1 MQEKVEDIDLF
12 PDIKEGNEDQ
22 RLYGICFNNS
32 PNLYKEMIGL
42 SEQREYLYPS
52 SSRSSTISREIS
64 LNQNKNSSNIIN
76 FDIPQAIEKKSL
88 YEKLLI
94 SHNSR
99 FKNIFDIIV
108 LILVNISSIRILY
121 DYCFI
126 ETNDDYNDL
135 FTSEPLYYVIEVFF
149 AIFII
154 LQFFQ
159 TYQEKTTL
167 LIIKDFKK
175 IALRYIKGWF
185 FIDFLSII
193 PFDSFIKDDSGFKYF
208 KMLRFLRLPKFIQTI
223 DVKRFD
229 NLATSFLTKGES
241 EDASKRLILI
251 FNIRYFFKIVRLM
264 IMSSLLA
271 YVLGCVWYLICLSVF
286 DHRFDID
293 YPEEETFFT
302 KYKIYLKKPIK
313 RLLLSCYYVLT
324 GLTTV
329 GYGDYNA
336 TNQYEKIFGI
346 TVMFLGVAIFSYVM
360 SEFSDQINIY
370 NKTFGDK
377 DQGSDL
383 HNHISLL
390 NEFCPNQPF
399 SEELVKRIEKHFKF
413 FWRNN
418 RMFSIDKNHKYLSH
432 LPKEL
437 KISLVEYFWYDI
449 FTKYNTFLLYR
460 KYKNIYYKFYYELS
474 FLLMPR
480 LFSKDEIIYKVDEE
494 VEEIYLIMEGVATM
508 EFGKY
513 KNLIH
518 QKMNFF
524 PGNHL
529 GVYFCL
535 YNVNAEFEF
544 VASEE
549 CKLYGINKIEFLK
562 LLKDYPEIEDKMR
575 EIQYQQYKSI
585 KNQMDIGLRKKINEY
600 NNKVDSEEKLIRYN
614 PKPMVDFDKNKNGMT
629 INNILD
635 LEIKEKE
642 DEIQK
647 LNEILEQRC
656 KEEKSKLKEMKKIYA
671 NLKKEFKE
679 KYNFHFSSMDIE
691 NI

>member
-1 MQEKVEDIDLF
+1 MKEKEENDFI
-12 PDIKEGNEDQ
+12 PEIIEKGNEDQ

-32 PNLYKEMIGL
+32 PNLYNEMIGL
-42 SEQREYLYPS
+42 SEPQDSLYPPSQS
-52 SSRSSTISREIS
+52 SSFVRQFS
-64 LNQNKNSSNIIN
+64 LNQNNISSNSIN
-76 FDIPQAIEKKSL
+76 SDIYEKKEEKSL
-88 YEKLLI
+88 YQKLLI
-94 SHNSR
+94 SHNSI
-99 FKNIFDIIV
+99 FKNAFDIIV

-126 ETNDDYNDL
+126 ETNDDYNNL
-135 FTSEPLYYVIEVFF
+135 FIDEPLHFVIEAFF

-159 TYQEKTTL
+159 TYQENTTL
-167 LIIKDFKK
+167 LIIRDFKK

-193 PFDSFIKDDSGFKYF
+193 PFDYFIPDDSDLKYL
-208 KMLRFLRLPKFIQTI
+208 KMLRFLRFPKFLQTI

-229 NLATSFLTKGES
+229 NLASSFLTKGDS
-241 EDASKRLILI
+241 EDASKRLNVI
-251 FNIRYFFKIVRLM
+251 FNIRYFFKIIRLM
-264 IMSSLLA
+264 IMSSLVA
-271 YVLGCVWYLICLSVF
+271 YILGCVWYLICLKVF
-286 DHRFDID
+286 EHRFNVD
-293 YPEEETFFT
+293 YPDEETFFT
-302 KYKIYLKKPIK
+302 KYKIYKKTPIK
-313 RLLLSCYYVLT
+313 RLMLSCYYVLT

-336 TNQYEKIFGI
+336 TNDYEKIFGI
-346 TVMFLGVAIFSYVM
+346 TVMFLGVAIFSYVL

-370 NKTFGDK
+370 NTTFGEKDK
-377 DQGSDL
+377 GTVL

-390 NEFCPNQPF
+390 NEFCTNQHF
-399 SEELVKRIEKHFKF
+399 SEELIKKIKNHFKF

-418 RMFSIDKNHKYLSH
+418 RMFSIDKNDKYLSN
-432 LPKEL
+432 LPKDL
-437 KISLVEYFWYDI
+437 NISLVEYFWYDI
-449 FTKYNTFLLYR
+449 FTKYNNFLLYR
-460 KYKNIYYKFYYELS
+460 KYKNVYYKFYYELS

-494 VEEIYLIMEGVATM
+494 VEELYLIMEGVATM

-518 QKMNFF
+518 HTMNFF

-575 EIQYQQYKSI
+575 EIQYHQYQSI
-585 KNQMDIGLRKKINEY
+585 KNQMDNGLKKKINDY
-600 NNKVDSEEKLIRYN
+600 NNKVDSEEQLIKYN

-629 INNILD
+629 INTFLD
-635 LEIKEKE
+635 EEIRKKE

-647 LNEILEQRC
+647 LNETLEQKC
-656 KEEKSKLKEMKKIYA
+656 KEEKNKLMEIKKIYM
-671 NLKKEFKE
+671 NLKKEYRE
-679 KYNFHFSSMDIE
+679 KYNYNFSSMD
-691 NI
+691 N